1 MYISFNIFGGI
12 EATIKSTCDNG
23 MPIGCSDEYRSVPV
37 FELKVVGL
45 EELELDGD
53 ALLGGELMELRGGGH
68 TDPLGGREH
77 RQLLLLDRPVLGVGQ
92 RLYTEYPG

>member
-1 MYISFNIFGGI
+1 MARFRLSIVP
-12 EATIKSTCDNG
+12 ATI
-23 MPIGCSDEYRSVPV
+23 VPV

-92 RLYTEYPG
+92 RLYTEYPKLEFNLANFSTTLTI

>member
-1 MYISFNIFGGI
+1 MARFRLSIVP
-12 EATIKSTCDNG
+12 ATI
-23 MPIGCSDEYRSVPV
+23 VPV

-53 ALLGGELMELRGGGH
+53 ALLGSELMELRGGGH
-68 TDPLGGREH
+68 TDPLGGGEH
-77 RQLLLLDRPVLGVGQ
+77 RQLLLLDRSVLGVRQ